1 MNTQNVILC
10 VAFSLFGPVFSY
22 DDFYQV
28 TGCCTAHGPHFEDT
42 EYTLTFMFNQN
53 YMAEFNSTRGNWVGF
68 TNFSIALATF
78 WNNDPTDA
86 AARALERKL
95 LCAATLDIMPVLDN
109 LTSIPT
115 IKVKSVKSPNGRHP
129 SMLVCSA
136 YDFYPKQIRMTWM
149 RNGQEVTTDVI
160 YTEVMPDGD
169 WYYQA
174 HAYLEYTPTSAETIT
189 CMVEHLGLSEPM
201 SVVWD
206 PSLPA
211 AEQTPI
217 VVGLCGLIIGFVIA
231 ISGFIYYKKK
241 SAAYISVCQRQVFI
255 AVETLPEAG
264 ETEQPE

>member
-1 MNTQNVILC
+1 MNTQNFILC
-10 VAFSLFGPVFSY
+10 LAFCLFSPVFSY
-22 DDFYQV
+22 DDFYQ
-28 TGCCTAHGPHFEDT
+28 
-42 EYTLTFMFNQN
+42 N
-53 YMAEFNSTRGNWVGF
+53 YMMEYNSTRGNWRGF
-68 TNFSIALATF
+68 TKFSIDVANG
-78 WNNDPTDA
+78 WNVDPYNAVT
-86 AARALERKL
+86 RALERKL
-95 LCAATLDIMPVLDN
+95 LCEAGFDILPVLDN

-149 RNGQEVTTDVI
+149 RNGQEVTTDI
-160 YTEVMPDGD
+160 SYTEVMPDGN

-174 HAYLEYTPTSAETIT
+174 HAYLQYTPTSAETIT
-189 CMVEHLGLSEPM
+189 CVVEHLGLSEPM

-217 VVGLCGLIIGFVIA
+217 VVGLCGLIIGFIVV

-241 SAAYISVCQRQVFI
+241 SAAYITVCQRQVFI
-255 AVETLPEAG
+255 AVETLPEVA
-264 ETEQPE
+264 ETEPPE